1 MYWNFANSSWLSL
14 LITFNN
20 NIRCIEICICF
31 TCVFIDFTFNNNIR
45 CIEIKV
51 NVVEVICN
59 SVFNNN
65 IRCIEIYISD
75 MVDYYASG
83 LITT

>member
-1 MYWNFANSSWLSL
+1 MYWNQRDEELRKSC
-14 LITFNN
+14 T
-20 NIRCIEICICF
+20 
-31 TCVFIDFTFNNNIR
+31 
-45 CIEIKV
+45 K
-51 NVVEVICN
+51 
-59 SVFNNN
+59 FNNN

>member
-1 MYWNFANSSWLSL
+1 MYWNVSKAIAILY
-14 LITFNN
+14 TVAFNN

>member
-1 MYWNFANSSWLSL
+1 MKHYE
-14 LITFNN
+14 FNN
-20 NIRCIEICICF
+20 NIRCIEILYILLF
-31 TCVFIDFTFNNNIR
+31 LGIITEFNNNIR
-45 CIEIKV
+45 CIEILPRWLHS
-51 NVVEVICN
+51 CF
-59 SVFNNN
+59 SAAFNNN